1 MPVRNEEQY
10 LRSSVEAVLAQEYPG
25 AVDVWISV
33 APSTDA
39 TSSVVDDLVNQHD
52 NVFRVENPAGITPP
66 GLNVAISASSGDV
79 IVRVDGHVRLCAGY
93 IQQAVKTLI
102 DTGASNVG
110 GQQLAVGSTRFEK
123 AVAAVMMSPVGSGGA
138 TYRSGG
144 EPGPTDTVFLGVFQR
159 SAGEQVGWF
168 DESLIRNQDYEL
180 NIRLRNAGG
189 VVWFDPKLV
198 VEYEPRSSLRAVARQ
213 YFDYG
218 RFKAQVLRMHSSSL
232 RLRQLIPPVAMVAA
246 LLSVIIGL
254 WLPITWLVP
263 VLYLTAIAVGVRGAV
278 LTRLLAL
285 AIAPTMHFS
294 WSTGLF
300 VAAIQLFRRNYVRHE
315 R

>member
-1 MPVRNEEQY
+1 M
-10 LRSSVEAVLAQEYPG
+10 
-25 AVDVWISV
+25 DVWISV

-39 TSSVVDDLVNQHD
+39 TSSVVDDLVNQHA
-52 NVFRVENPAGITPP
+52 NVFRVENPAGITPA
-66 GLNVAISASSGDV
+66 GLNVAIAVSSGEV
-79 IVRVDGHVRLCAGY
+79 IVRVDGHVRLCDGY
-93 IQQAVKTLI
+93 IQQAVKTLLE
-102 DTGASNVG
+102 TGAANVG
-110 GQQLAVGSTRFEK
+110 GRQMAVGSTRFEK

-180 NIRLRNAGG
+180 NIRLRNADG

-198 VEYEPRSSLRAVARQ
+198 VEYEPRSSLRGLSRQ

-218 RFKAQVLRMHSSSL
+218 RFKAQVLHMHSSSI
-232 RLRQLIPPVAMVAA
+232 RMRQLIPPVAVIAT
-246 LLSVIIGL
+246 LLSVIIGW
-254 WLPITWLVP
+254 WLPITLLVP
-263 VLYLTAIAVGVRGAV
+263 VLYLTAIALGVKGAF
-278 LTRLLAL
+278 LMRLLAL

-294 WSTGLF
+294 WSLGLF
-300 VAAIQLFRRNYVRHE
+300 IGMTRKKLN
-315 R
+315 

>member
-33 APSTDA
+33 AASSDA
-39 TSSVVDDLVNQHD
+39 TSSVVDDLVNHHD
-52 NVFRVENPAGITPP
+52 NVFRVENLAGVTPAG
-66 GLNVAISASSGDV
+66 LNIAIAASLGDV
-79 IVRVDGHVRLCAGY
+79 IVRVDGHVRLCDGY
-93 IQQAVKTLI
+93 IQQAVQTLI

-159 SAGEQVGWF
+159 RAGDQVGWF

-180 NIRLRNAGG
+180 NIRLRDAGG
-189 VVWFDPKLV
+189 VVWFDPRLV

-232 RLRQLIPPVAMVAA
+232 RLRQLVPPVAVIAT
-246 LLSVIIGL
+246 LLSVVIGW
-254 WLPITWLVP
+254 WLPITLLVP
-263 VLYLTAIAVGVRGAV
+263 VLYLAAIALGVKGP
-278 LTRLLAL
+278 LFKRLLAL
-285 AIAPTMHFS
+285 AIAPTMHYS
-294 WSTGLF
+294 WSLGLF
-300 VAAIQLFRRNYVRHE
+300 IGMIRRRPT
-315 R
+315 

>member
-1 MPVRNEEQY
+1 MPVRNEERY

-25 AVDVWISV
+25 AMDVWISV

-39 TSSVVDDLVNQHD
+39 TSSVVDDLVNQHA
-52 NVFRVENPAGITPP
+52 NVFRVENPAGITPA
-66 GLNVAISASSGDV
+66 GLNVAIAVSSGEV
-79 IVRVDGHVRLCAGY
+79 IVRVDGHVRLCDGY

-102 DTGASNVG
+102 ETGAANVG

-180 NIRLRNAGG
+180 NIRLRNADG

-198 VEYEPRSSLRAVARQ
+198 VEYEPRSSLRGLSRQ

-218 RFKAQVLRMHSSSL
+218 RFKAQVLHMHSSSI
-232 RLRQLIPPVAMVAA
+232 RMRQLIPPVAVIAT
-246 LLSVIIGL
+246 LLSVIIGW
-254 WLPITWLVP
+254 WLPITLLVP
-263 VLYLTAIAVGVRGAV
+263 VLYLTAIALGVKGAF
-278 LTRLLAL
+278 LMRLRAL

-294 WSTGLF
+294 WSLGLF
-300 VAAIQLFRRNYVRHE
+300 IGMTRKKLN
-315 R
+315 

>member
-1 MPVRNEEQY
+1 M
-10 LRSSVEAVLAQEYPG
+10 RSSVEAVLAQEYPG
-25 AVDVWISV
+25 AIDVWISV

-39 TSSVVDDLVNQHD
+39 TSSVVDDLVNQHA
-52 NVFRVENPAGITPP
+52 NVFRVENPAGITPA
-66 GLNVAISASSGDV
+66 GLNVAIAVSSGEV
-79 IVRVDGHVRLCAGY
+79 IVRVDGHVRLCDGY
-93 IQQAVKTLI
+93 IQQAVKTLLE
-102 DTGASNVG
+102 TGAANVG
-110 GQQLAVGSTRFEK
+110 GRQMAVGSTRFEK

-180 NIRLRNAGG
+180 NIRLRNADG

-198 VEYEPRSSLRAVARQ
+198 VEYEPRSSLRGLSRQ

-218 RFKAQVLRMHSSSL
+218 RFKAQVLHMHSSSI
-232 RLRQLIPPVAMVAA
+232 RMRQLIPPVAVIAT
-246 LLSVIIGL
+246 LLSVIIGW
-254 WLPITWLVP
+254 WLPITLLVP
-263 VLYLTAIAVGVRGAV
+263 VLYLTAIALGVKGAF
-278 LTRLLAL
+278 LMRLLAL

-294 WSTGLF
+294 WSLGLF
-300 VAAIQLFRRNYVRHE
+300 IGMTRKKLN
-315 R
+315 

>member
-25 AVDVWISV
+25 VVDVWISV

-39 TSSVVDDLVNQHD
+39 TSLVVDDLVNRHA
-52 NVFRVENPAGITPP
+52 NVSRVENPAGITPA
-66 GLNVAISASSGDV
+66 GLNVAIAASSGGV
-79 IVRVDGHVRLCAGY
+79 IVRVDGHVRLCDGY
-93 IQQAVKTLI
+93 IQQAVQTLI
-102 DTGASNVG
+102 DTGAANVG
-110 GQQLAVGSTRFEK
+110 GRQLAVGSTRFGK

-144 EPGPTDTVFLGVFQR
+144 ESGPTDTVFLGVFQR
-159 SAGEQVGWF
+159 SAGDQVGWF

-189 VVWFDPKLV
+189 MVWFDPRLV
-198 VEYEPRSSLRAVARQ
+198 VEYEPRSSLRGLSRQ

-218 RFKAQVLRMHSSSL
+218 RFKAQVLQMHSSSI
-232 RLRQLIPPVAMVAA
+232 RMRQLIPPVAMIAT

-254 WLPITWLVP
+254 WLPITLLVP
-263 VLYLTAIAVGVRGAV
+263 VLYLTAIALGVRGAF
-278 LTRLLAL
+278 LMRLRAL

-294 WSTGLF
+294 WSLGLF
-300 VAAIQLFRRNYVRHE
+300 IEAIQFIFRNFFCYE

>member
-25 AVDVWISV
+25 SVDVWISV

-39 TSSVVDDLVNQHD
+39 TSSVVDELVNQHD
-52 NVFRVENPAGITPP
+52 NVFRVENLAGITPA
-66 GLNVAISASSGDV
+66 GLNVAIAASSGDV
-79 IVRVDGHVRLCAGY
+79 IVRVDGHVRLCNGY
-93 IQQAVKTLI
+93 IQRAVQTLI
-102 DTGASNVG
+102 ETGAANVG
-110 GQQLAVGSTRFEK
+110 GRQLAVGCTKFEK

-232 RLRQLIPPVAMVAA
+232 RLRQLIPPVAMIAT
-246 LLSVIIGL
+246 LLSVIIGW
-254 WLPITWLVP
+254 WLPITLLVP
-263 VLYLTAIAVGVRGAV
+263 VLYLTAIALGVKGAF
-278 LTRLLAL
+278 LMRLRAL

-294 WSTGLF
+294 WGLGLF
-300 VAAIQLFRRNYVRHE
+300 IGMTRKKLN
-315 R
+315 

>member
-25 AVDVWISV
+25 VVDVWISV

-39 TSSVVDDLVNQHD
+39 TSLVVDDLVNRHA
-52 NVFRVENPAGITPP
+52 NVFHVENPAGITPA
-66 GLNVAISASSGDV
+66 GLNVAIAASSGDV
-79 IVRVDGHVRLCAGY
+79 IVRVDGHVRLCDGY
-93 IQQAVKTLI
+93 IQQAVQTLI
-102 DTGASNVG
+102 DTGAANVG
-110 GQQLAVGSTRFEK
+110 GRQLAVGSTRFGK

-144 EPGPTDTVFLGVFQR
+144 DSGPTDTVFLGVFQR

-180 NIRLRNAGG
+180 NIRLRDAGG
-189 VVWFDPKLV
+189 MVWFDPRLV

-232 RLRQLIPPVAMVAA
+232 RLRQLIPPVAVIAT
-246 LLSVIIGL
+246 LLSVVIS
-254 WLPITWLVP
+254 WWMPITLLVP
-263 VLYLTAIAVGVRGAV
+263 GLYLAAIALGVKGAL

-294 WSTGLF
+294 WSLALLSGFLSC
-300 VAAIQLFRRNYVRHE
+300 RKRSE
-315 R
+315 

>member
-25 AVDVWISV
+25 VVDVWISV
-33 APSTDA
+33 APSIDA
-39 TSSVVDDLVNQHD
+39 TSSVVDELVDQHE
-52 NVFRVENPAGITPP
+52 NVFRVENPAGITPA
-66 GLNVAISASSGDV
+66 GLNVAIAASSGDV
-79 IVRVDGHVRLCAGY
+79 IVRVDGHVRLCDGY
-93 IQQAVKTLI
+93 IQQAVQTLI
-102 DTGASNVG
+102 DTGAANVG
-110 GQQLAVGSTRFEK
+110 GRQLAVGSTRFGK

-144 EPGPTDTVFLGVFQR
+144 ESGPTDTVFLGVFQR
-159 SAGEQVGWF
+159 SAGDQVGWF

-189 VVWFDPKLV
+189 MVWFDPRLV
-198 VEYEPRSSLRAVARQ
+198 VEYEPRSSLRGLSRQ

-218 RFKAQVLRMHSSSL
+218 RFKAQVLQMHSSSI
-232 RLRQLIPPVAMVAA
+232 RMRQLIPPVAMIAT

-254 WLPITWLVP
+254 WLPITLLVP
-263 VLYLTAIAVGVRGAV
+263 VLYLTAIALGVRGAF
-278 LTRLLAL
+278 LMRLRAL

-294 WSTGLF
+294 WSLGLF
-300 VAAIQLFRRNYVRHE
+300 IEAIQFIFRNFFCYE

>member
-1 MPVRNEEQY
+1 MPVRNEERY

-25 AVDVWISV
+25 AMDVWISV

-39 TSSVVDDLVNQHD
+39 TSSVVDDLVNQHA
-52 NVFRVENPAGITPP
+52 NVFRVENPAGITPA
-66 GLNVAISASSGDV
+66 GLNVAIAVSSGEV
-79 IVRVDGHVRLCAGY
+79 IVRVDGHVRLCDGY

-102 DTGASNVG
+102 ETGAANVG
-110 GQQLAVGSTRFEK
+110 GRQMAVGSTRFEK

-180 NIRLRNAGG
+180 NIRLRDAGG

-198 VEYEPRSSLRAVARQ
+198 VEYEPRSSLRGLSRQ

-218 RFKAQVLRMHSSSL
+218 RFKAQVLHMHSSSI
-232 RLRQLIPPVAMVAA
+232 RMRQLIPPVAVIAT
-246 LLSVIIGL
+246 LLSVIIGW
-254 WLPITWLVP
+254 WLPITLLVP
-263 VLYLTAIAVGVRGAV
+263 VLYLTAIALGVKGAF
-278 LTRLLAL
+278 LMRLLAL

-294 WSTGLF
+294 WSLGLF
-300 VAAIQLFRRNYVRHE
+300 IGMTRKKLN
-315 R
+315 

>member
-25 AVDVWISV
+25 VVDVWISV

-39 TSSVVDDLVNQHD
+39 TSLVVDDLVNRHA
-52 NVFRVENPAGITPP
+52 NVFRVENPAGITPA
-66 GLNVAISASSGDV
+66 GLNVAIAASSGDV
-79 IVRVDGHVRLCAGY
+79 IVRVDGHVRLCVGY
-93 IQQAVKTLI
+93 VQQAVQTLI
-102 DTGASNVG
+102 ETGASNVG
-110 GQQLAVGSTRFEK
+110 GRQMAVGSTKFEK

-138 TYRSGG
+138 TYRSG
-144 EPGPTDTVFLGVFQR
+144 EESGPTDTVFLGVFQR

-189 VVWFDPKLV
+189 VVWFDPKLI
-198 VEYEPRSSLRAVARQ
+198 VEYEPRSSLQAVARQ

-232 RLRQLIPPVAMVAA
+232 RLRQLIPPVAMVATS
-246 LLSVIIGL
+246 LSVVISW
-254 WLPITWLVP
+254 WLPITLLVP
-263 VLYLTAIAVGVRGAV
+263 ALYLTAIALGVRGAV

-294 WSTGLF
+294 WSVGLF
-300 VAAIQLFRRNYVRHE
+300 IEAIQFIFRNFFCHE

>member
-1 MPVRNEEQY
+1 MPVRNEERY

-25 AVDVWISV
+25 AMDVWISV

-39 TSSVVDDLVNQHD
+39 TSSVVDDLVNQHA
-52 NVFRVENPAGITPP
+52 NVFRVENPAGITPA
-66 GLNVAISASSGDV
+66 GLNVAIAVSSGEV
-79 IVRVDGHVRLCAGY
+79 IVRVDGHVRLCDGY

-102 DTGASNVG
+102 ETGAANVG

-180 NIRLRNAGG
+180 NIRLRNANG

-198 VEYEPRSSLRAVARQ
+198 VEYEPRSSLRGLSRQ

-218 RFKAQVLRMHSSSL
+218 RFKAQVLHMHSSSI
-232 RLRQLIPPVAMVAA
+232 RMRQLIPPVAVIAT
-246 LLSVIIGL
+246 LLSVIIGW
-254 WLPITWLVP
+254 WLPITLLVP
-263 VLYLTAIAVGVRGAV
+263 VLYLTAIALGVKGAF
-278 LTRLLAL
+278 LMRLRAL

-294 WSTGLF
+294 WSLGLF
-300 VAAIQLFRRNYVRHE
+300 IGMTRKKLN
-315 R
+315 

>member
-25 AVDVWISV
+25 AMDVWISV

-39 TSSVVDDLVNQHD
+39 TSSVVDDLVNQHA
-52 NVFRVENPAGITPP
+52 NVFRVENPAGITPA
-66 GLNVAISASSGDV
+66 GLNVAIAVSSGEV
-79 IVRVDGHVRLCAGY
+79 IVRVDGHVRLCDGY
-93 IQQAVKTLI
+93 IQQAVKTLLE
-102 DTGASNVG
+102 TGAANVG
-110 GQQLAVGSTRFEK
+110 GRQMAVGSTRFEK

-159 SAGEQVGWF
+159 RAGEQVGWF

-180 NIRLRNAGG
+180 NIRLRNADG

-198 VEYEPRSSLRAVARQ
+198 VEYEPRSSLRGLSRQ

-218 RFKAQVLRMHSSSL
+218 RFKAQVLHMHSSSI
-232 RLRQLIPPVAMVAA
+232 RMRQLIPPVAVIAT
-246 LLSVIIGL
+246 LLSVIIGW
-254 WLPITWLVP
+254 WLPITLLVP
-263 VLYLTAIAVGVRGAV
+263 VLYLTAIALGVKGAF
-278 LTRLLAL
+278 LMRLLAL

-294 WSTGLF
+294 WSLGLF
-300 VAAIQLFRRNYVRHE
+300 IGMTRKKLN
-315 R
+315 

>member
-1 MPVRNEEQY
+1 MPVRNEERY

-25 AVDVWISV
+25 AMDVWISV

-39 TSSVVDDLVNQHD
+39 TSSVVDDLVNQHA
-52 NVFRVENPAGITPP
+52 NVFRVENPAGITPA
-66 GLNVAISASSGDV
+66 GLNVAIAVSSGEV
-79 IVRVDGHVRLCAGY
+79 IVRVDGHVRLCDGY

-102 DTGASNVG
+102 ETGAANVG

-189 VVWFDPKLV
+189 VVWFDPRLV
-198 VEYEPRSSLRAVARQ
+198 VEYEPRSSLRGLSRQ

-218 RFKAQVLRMHSSSL
+218 RFKAQVLHMHSSSI
-232 RLRQLIPPVAMVAA
+232 RMRQLIPPVAVIAT
-246 LLSVIIGL
+246 LLSVIIGW
-254 WLPITWLVP
+254 WLPITLLVP
-263 VLYLTAIAVGVRGAV
+263 VLYLTAIALGVKGAF
-278 LTRLLAL
+278 LMRLRAL

-294 WSTGLF
+294 WSLGLF
-300 VAAIQLFRRNYVRHE
+300 IGMTRKKLN
-315 R
+315 

>member
-189 VVWFDPKLV
+189 VVWFDPRLV

-218 RFKAQVLRMHSSSL
+218 RFKAQVLHMHSSSI
-232 RLRQLIPPVAMVAA
+232 RMRQLIPPVAVIAT
-246 LLSVIIGL
+246 LLSVIIGW
-254 WLPITWLVP
+254 WLPITLLVP
-263 VLYLTAIAVGVRGAV
+263 VLYLTAIALGVKGAF
-278 LTRLLAL
+278 LMRLLAL

-294 WSTGLF
+294 WSLGLF
-300 VAAIQLFRRNYVRHE
+300 IGMTRKKLN
-315 R
+315 

>member
-1 MPVRNEEQY
+1 MPVRNEERY

-25 AVDVWISV
+25 AMDVWISV

-39 TSSVVDDLVNQHD
+39 TSSVVDDLVNQHA
-52 NVFRVENPAGITPP
+52 NVFRVENPAGITPA
-66 GLNVAISASSGDV
+66 GLNVAIAVSSGEV
-79 IVRVDGHVRLCAGY
+79 IVRVDGHVRLCDGY

-102 DTGASNVG
+102 ETGAANVG
-110 GQQLAVGSTRFEK
+110 GRQMAVGSTRFEK

-180 NIRLRNAGG
+180 NIRLRNADG

-198 VEYEPRSSLRAVARQ
+198 VEYEPRSSLRGLSRQ

-218 RFKAQVLRMHSSSL
+218 RFKAQVLHMHSSSI
-232 RLRQLIPPVAMVAA
+232 RMRQLIPPVAVIAT
-246 LLSVIIGL
+246 LLSVIIGW
-254 WLPITWLVP
+254 WLPITLLVP
-263 VLYLTAIAVGVRGAV
+263 VLYLTAIALGVKGAF
-278 LTRLLAL
+278 LMRLLAL

-294 WSTGLF
+294 WSLGLF
-300 VAAIQLFRRNYVRHE
+300 IGMTRKKLN
-315 R
+315 

>member
-1 MPVRNEEQY
+1 MPVRNEERY

-25 AVDVWISV
+25 AMDVWISV

-39 TSSVVDDLVNQHD
+39 TSSVVDDLVNQHA
-52 NVFRVENPAGITPP
+52 NVFRVENPAGITPA
-66 GLNVAISASSGDV
+66 GLNVAIAVSSGEV
-79 IVRVDGHVRLCAGY
+79 IVRVDGHVRLCDGY

-102 DTGASNVG
+102 ETGAANVG
-110 GQQLAVGSTRFEK
+110 GRQMAVGSTRFEK

-189 VVWFDPKLV
+189 VVWFDPRLV
-198 VEYEPRSSLRAVARQ
+198 VEYEPRSSLRGLSRQ

-218 RFKAQVLRMHSSSL
+218 RFKAQVLHMHSSSI
-232 RLRQLIPPVAMVAA
+232 RMRQLIPPVAVIAT
-246 LLSVIIGL
+246 LLSVIIGW
-254 WLPITWLVP
+254 WLPITLLVP
-263 VLYLTAIAVGVRGAV
+263 VLYLTAIALGVKGAF
-278 LTRLLAL
+278 LMRLLAL

-294 WSTGLF
+294 WSLGLF
-300 VAAIQLFRRNYVRHE
+300 IGMTRKKLN
-315 R
+315 

>member
-25 AVDVWISV
+25 VVDVWISV

-39 TSSVVDDLVNQHD
+39 TSSVVDELVDEHE
-52 NVFRVENPAGITPP
+52 NVFRVENLAGVTPAG
-66 GLNVAISASSGDV
+66 LNIAIAASLGDV
-79 IVRVDGHVRLCAGY
+79 IVRVDGHVRLCDGY
-93 IQQAVKTLI
+93 IQQAVRTLI

-110 GQQLAVGSTRFEK
+110 GQQLAVGSTRFEE

-180 NIRLRNAGG
+180 NIRLRDAGG
-189 VVWFDPKLV
+189 VVWFDPRLV

-232 RLRQLIPPVAMVAA
+232 RLRQLIPPVATVAT
-246 LLSVIIGL
+246 LLAVVVGWGI
-254 WLPITWLVP
+254 PIAFVVP
-263 VLYLTAIAVGVRGAV
+263 VLYLAAIALGVKGSFFK
-278 LTRLLAL
+278 RLLAL

-294 WSTGLF
+294 WSLGLF
-300 VAAIQLFRRNYVRHE
+300 IGKVQRNRS
-315 R
+315 

>member
-1 MPVRNEEQY
+1 M
-10 LRSSVEAVLAQEYPG
+10 
-25 AVDVWISV
+25 
-33 APSTDA
+33 
-39 TSSVVDDLVNQHD
+39 
-52 NVFRVENPAGITPP
+52 
-66 GLNVAISASSGDV
+66 
-79 IVRVDGHVRLCAGY
+79 
-93 IQQAVKTLI
+93 KTLI

-278 LTRLLAL
+278 PTRLLAL

-294 WSTGLF
+294 WSIGLF
-300 VAAIQLFRRNYVRHE
+300 IGMTRRRSI
-315 R
+315 

>member
-25 AVDVWISV
+25 VVDVWISV

-39 TSSVVDDLVNQHD
+39 TSLVVDDLVNRHA
-52 NVFRVENPAGITPP
+52 NVFRVENPAGITPA
-66 GLNVAISASSGDV
+66 GLNVAIAASSGDV
-79 IVRVDGHVRLCAGY
+79 IVRVDGHMRLCAGY
-93 IQQAVKTLI
+93 VQQAVQTLI
-102 DTGASNVG
+102 DTGAANVG
-110 GQQLAVGSTRFEK
+110 GRQLAVGSTRFGK

-144 EPGPTDTVFLGVFQR
+144 ESGPTDTVFLGVFQR

-189 VVWFDPKLV
+189 VVWFDPRLV

-232 RLRQLIPPVAMVAA
+232 RLRQLIPPVAVIAT
-246 LLSVIIGL
+246 LLSVVIS
-254 WLPITWLVP
+254 WWMPITLLVP
-263 VLYLTAIAVGVRGAV
+263 GLYLAAIALGVKGSFFK
-278 LTRLLAL
+278 RLLAL
-285 AIAPTMHFS
+285 VIAPIMHFS
-294 WSTGLF
+294 WSLGLLSGF
-300 VAAIQLFRRNYVRHE
+300 LSCRKRSE
-315 R
+315 